1 MSIFY
6 LVSTQTHDYSIIG
19 YIIDNHLL
27 NIYDYF
33 INIFGSGGPSASE
46 GFSGGGAG
54 GAGGGPGGP
63 GPSGLETTA
72 LISAGLGQLN
82 LDSNSSIGNS
92 TNINYNNTTPSGPG
106 PSGLE
111 TTALISGLGQLNL
124 DSNSSIGNS
133 TNTNYNNTTTELG
146 WLEVQSNPT
155 VTSAPGS
162 AAVTEF
168 NNNFTDANPSDTR
181 PMTPPNHQTGSS
193 LAEDSSHIFS
203 SLSNGRLRGQQV
215 VRQGY
220 IFKPIRKRAHEP
232 KEVKQILKVIKKLEL
247 AKPQNGV
254 LIALKKHVREQMR
267 VRGVLEPQEV
277 RQINK
282 FLKKL
287 ERAIL

>member
-72 LISAGLGQLN
+72 LISA
-82 LDSNSSIGNS
+82 
-92 TNINYNNTTPSGPG
+92 
-106 PSGLE
+106 
-111 TTALISGLGQLNL
+111 GLGQLNL